1 MTVDLDAALEALADP
16 TRRDILERIAI
27 RPRRVGELAA
37 DMPVTRPAVSMQI
50 RILREAGL
58 VFDVEGRLHVV
69 VEALPSI
76 RLYFD
81 RLWLEASLGD
91 AWLSRRRVET
101 PDAGVY
107 DPPRVGA
114 RGGAAG
120 ISQIAHPARRRG

>member
-37 DMPVTRPAVSMQI
+37 EMPVTRPAVSMQI
-50 RILREAGL
+50 RILRDAGL

-91 AWLSRRRVET
+91 AWLERRRVGIRDAET
-101 PDAGVY
+101 WNGQRPGGSEQSSKI
-107 DPPRVGA
+107 PRSGRV
-114 RGGAAG
+114 
-120 ISQIAHPARRRG
+120 